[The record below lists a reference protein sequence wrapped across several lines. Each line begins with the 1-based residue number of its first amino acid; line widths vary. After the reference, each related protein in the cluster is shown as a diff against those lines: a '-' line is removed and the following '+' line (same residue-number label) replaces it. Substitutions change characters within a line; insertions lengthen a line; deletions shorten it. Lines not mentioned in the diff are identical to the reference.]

1 MEKFKFNKAYEAVRE
16 GTDSFENNIY
26 GSLIIFSQD
35 YEERGRH
42 VDIITC
48 NEAKTHLENTFKE
61 KMDLILSMK
70 EFSEIKMV
78 DERKKIIVCD
88 KNYEIYENCKF
99 DIKNQV
105 FRYDT
110 IKGKNKG
117 IVKDALRWDYM

>member
-78 DERKKIIVCD
+78 DERKK
-88 KNYEIYENCKF
+88 
-99 DIKNQV
+99 
-105 FRYDT
+105 
-110 IKGKNKG
+110 
-117 IVKDALRWDYM
+117 L